1 MQTEFRNSVTNV
13 TLDILKS
20 LGNISGDLGLDKGHT
35 GENLFKKF
43 SATTKNVR
51 TN

>member
-1 MQTEFRNSVTNV
+1 MQTEFRNNLTNV

-20 LGNISGDLGLDKGHT
+20 LGNISGELGLDKGHT

-43 SATTKNVR
+43 STSKNGSA
-51 TN
+51 N